1 MLGKTKFLKMKKI
14 IAREFLV
21 LLSAII
27 LILLSY
33 FGWVLIQKNITKE
46 INNSQIEID
55 DVFKFEPIISLE
67 LMNKDY
73 VSDFN
78 IRSKVDN
85 RDFTFIKKY
94 PVLTPYLNSNV
105 LLDFI
110 GTKKANKY
118 KSKLVFYSK
127 FAEFGFDVNGRH
139 KNISDADFEKV
150 KENEQR
156 INQLE
161 NSFFVTVHYNDRGPF
176 LALIYFSILFFA
188 RYLYYAVK
196 WSIIQ
201 LKEK

>member
-1 MLGKTKFLKMKKI
+1 MKKI

-21 LLSAII
+21 FLSAII
-27 LILLSY
+27 LILFSY
-33 FGWVLIQKNITKE
+33 LGWGQIEKNINEE
-46 INNSQIEID
+46 INESQIEVD

-73 VSDFN
+73 VNDFN
-78 IRSKVDN
+78 IREKVAN

-94 PVLTPYLNSNV
+94 PVLTIYLNSNV

-110 GTKKANKY
+110 GTKLANKY

-127 FAEFGFDVNGRH
+127 FPEFGFDVNGRH

-150 KENEQR
+150 KANEQR

-161 NSFFVTVHYNDRGPF
+161 NSFFLTVHYDDRGPF
-176 LALIYFSILFFA
+176 LALIYFSILFLM
-188 RYLYYAVK
+188 RYLFYAVK